1 MAPKKKGKGK
11 GDKLARMTVEQRQQY
26 LDRRAAQEAESNR
39 RKEELLAGFL
49 KLKLADEE
57 KKGQVNEA
65 KLMTKWREILREAK
79 TSTLNAQLQEL
90 KTRVTETTTRQDRLI
105 HLLSSQ
111 VAQAQHQRTQA
122 AHNHLTATHNLTELH
137 EEHVGMLTRHVR
149 SREAEV
155 TRCQAANSED
165 LAATHLLD
173 LRRLS
178 LVSQAAERHHQL
190 TEKEELAAFHTT
202 ITHVTTQLEEE
213 LAAARVEREA
223 TLEEAWARLAVAVR
237 DHGSQ
242 TATLRATC
250 QQLQHRVSTN
260 HKNLNSIN
268 QGIKDMQSEVD
279 ELRKRLRQVGTPSA
293 AARELQHLKKG
304 VMVLR
309 SSLAA
314 HRVSARTLIKAINR
328 RGYEAKKQLEETLK
342 EGRHVL
348 ELASVC
354 SRLEMPRDRNLP
366 FMPPPPTIAS
376 ATILDGSLRTCL
388 VAVPPL
394 ATEHD
399 RLGHTQPQELET
411 QVGLSTEMDEGLGTS
426 LPSSKATLKRAMSVL
441 ETDEGVESSVLG
453 ASTTAPAPSTTTTT
467 TSVTLPRLP
476 STTPHPRG

>member
-111 VAQAQHQRTQA
+111 VLVCVR
-122 AHNHLTATHNLTELH
+122 TELH

-476 STTPHPRG
+476 STTPHPR